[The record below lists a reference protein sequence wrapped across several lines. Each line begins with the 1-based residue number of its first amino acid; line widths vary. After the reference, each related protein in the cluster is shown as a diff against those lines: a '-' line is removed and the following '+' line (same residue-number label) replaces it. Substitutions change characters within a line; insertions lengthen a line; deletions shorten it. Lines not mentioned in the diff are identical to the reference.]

1 MEAKEYSLI
10 ETQLPWV
17 TIEWWLTKTLH
28 WQGFVSQKGMGDI
41 DNAAANVQAAVDAG
55 NWQQATILWSVTES
69 VVMNVAHNV
78 NFYNVLATEDIY
90 RNKFSPHS
98 RDLSFMAPEIRQ

>member
-1 MEAKEYSLI
+1 MR
-10 ETQLPWV
+10 
-17 TIEWWLTKTLH
+17 TLY
-28 WQGFVSQKGMGDI
+28 WQGFVSQKGMGEI

-55 NWQQATILWSVTES
+55 QWQQATVLWSITES
-69 VVMNVAHNV
+69 VVINVANNV
-78 NFYNVLATEDIY
+78 NFYNVLAEDDIY